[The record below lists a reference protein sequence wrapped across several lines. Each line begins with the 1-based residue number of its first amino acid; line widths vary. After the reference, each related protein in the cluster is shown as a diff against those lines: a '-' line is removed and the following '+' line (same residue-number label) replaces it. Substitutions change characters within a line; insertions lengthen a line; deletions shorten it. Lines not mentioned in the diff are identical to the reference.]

1 MVHTWSLRRLL
12 LLRRGGKRW
21 RQFPPARWHGLEH
34 GQRRSHFRPARGGNY
49 RTHRQGSGLALPGID
64 RRVRHA
70 VLHPHRRPGHAR
82 AEEPAQETLS
92 GIRHRHR
99 TRRRTDHD
107 ETHARSRQRR
117 FDRRVEGRL
126 SQRLV
131 RCAPLGHGEHLQ
143 ALCREPEKR
152 RPSRRHCRAGTGD
165 RQPLTPGKWNGFL
178 RILRVTPEIAT
189 ASENTHPWTSVTY
202 TRVV

>member
-1 MVHTWSLRRLL
+1 MPAQSPVRVTKKEPDIYDIDLEAIRSAGVKIGVDPL
-12 LLRRGGKRW
+12 GGAAAAYW
-21 RQFPPARWHGLEH
+21 QP
-34 GQRRSHFRPARGGNY
+34 
-49 RTHRQGSGLALPGID
+49 LAERYGID
-64 RRVRHA
+64 ITVVNPKIDPTFAFMTLDHDGKI
-70 VLHPHRRPGHAR
+70 RP
-82 AEEPAQETLS
+82 
-92 GIRHRHR
+92 
-99 TRRRTDHD
+99 TDHD

-152 RPSRRHCRAGTGD
+152 RPSRRHCRAGAGD
-165 RQPLTPGKWNGFL
+165 RQPLTPGEVNGVL
-178 RILRVTPEIAT
+178 RVLRVTPEIAT